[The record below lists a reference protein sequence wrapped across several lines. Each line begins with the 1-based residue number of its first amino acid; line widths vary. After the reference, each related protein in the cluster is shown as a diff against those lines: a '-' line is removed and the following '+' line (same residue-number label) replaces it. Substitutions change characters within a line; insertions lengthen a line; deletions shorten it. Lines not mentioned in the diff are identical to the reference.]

1 MSLPNFII
9 FGTRKAGTTSLY
21 HHLCQHPEIY
31 MSTLKGS
38 RFFLYD
44 PAEPERGKNLPIRTL
59 EAYAKLFA
67 GADKKRAKAIGEA
80 SPTYINSSMAA
91 RRIKATL
98 PNVRLIASL
107 RNPVDRTYSR
117 YQAEMRYRRDT
128 DRIPLSVDNIP
139 RWADAGLYFKY
150 LKHYFD
156 IFDPSQIKIIIFE
169 EWKTDPLA
177 MLKDVYRF
185 LEVDENF
192 VPNLKTTYNLGG
204 VPKNRFIASVLKPRK
219 FLIKLKPYV
228 PEAVGS
234 VANRVRNLNMRKAP
248 PLAPELRQ
256 HLREFFE
263 EDILALQALTR
274 KDLSIWLEGP
284 MPPRS

>member
-21 HHLCQHPEIY
+21 HYLWQHPEIY

-117 YQAEMRYRRDT
+117 YQVEMRYRRDA

-192 VPNLKTTYNLGG
+192 VPNLKTTYNLARPGG
-204 VPKNRFIASVLKPRK
+204 RRVHPRHAPGKRTGPPAVREGRDAVQLEPLRSVSLGLQR
-219 FLIKLKPYV
+219 
-228 PEAVGS
+228 AH
-234 VANRVRNLNMRKAP
+234 R
-248 PLAPELRQ
+248 LRRRPGDAGR
-256 HLREFFE
+256 HYRG
-263 EDILALQALTR
+263 R
-274 KDLSIWLEGP
+274 
-284 MPPRS
+284 R